1 MSHAG
6 LRCFVMLALIGLGT
20 TIVRADEP
28 KKEEPKKEDAKQAEV
43 KKDDAKKSAASIL
56 DEALKSAPVTNEPA
70 KPEPKKAEPAK
81 NEAAKVEPAKTGP
94 VTFEADIRPLM
105 QKYCYDCHGQKKQ
118 RAGLNLEKYADQQ
131 SVLEGRKVW
140 EHAATMIRSREMP
153 PKRRSGVAPTQEE
166 RDRLYQWITETT
178 SKIDCTGSHDP
189 GRVTVRRLNRFEYNN
204 TIRDL
209 VGVDFKP
216 AADFPSDDVGY
227 GFDNIGDVLS
237 LPPILFEKYLTAAE
251 KITAAA
257 IGAEPLRG
265 VTEVFEGDKLQG
277 GSAGA
282 NGTKLLASSGKVSAE
297 VNVAADANYVLRITA
312 FEMHAG
318 NEFAKMGFLLD
329 DKQLHEFDVKGRAE
343 VPQSFALRLPLK
355 AGKHTIAGAFLNDF
369 YDPKDPDPKNRD
381 RNMGIA
387 TIELQ
392 GPIEASTEKKPVSP
406 LHRKIF
412 VRTPKPDMSNAE
424 DCARAILG
432 SFARRAFRRA
442 VSREELDRYVDL
454 SRSVMLDGESF
465 DRAIEV
471 SIQAILVS
479 PYFLFRVETD
489 AEPDNPKAVHPI
501 TEFEL
506 ASRLS
511 YFLWSSMP
519 DDELLKLAEQNALR
533 NGTTLKQQIDRMLKD
548 PKAQSFIES
557 FSGQWLQ
564 TRNLKQ
570 MTPDP
575 KMFPTFDDQ
584 LREAMRL
591 ETELFFGEIVRGNH
605 SILDLLD
612 ADFTFVNERLAKHYG
627 LSGVTGEKFQRV
639 KLDGQKRAGVLT
651 QASILTLTSN
661 PTRTSPVKR
670 GKWVLENILGS
681 PPPPPPPDVEELKN
695 DEKDVL
701 SGSLRQRMEQ
711 HRSNPSC
718 ASCHQKMDPLG
729 FGFEN
734 FDAIGGW
741 RTQDGKFDIDPAG
754 VLPSGDSFKTPKELR
769 ETLKKFKTEFARCL
783 TEKMLTYAI
792 GRGLEYYD
800 KCTVDSLVQKLEQD
814 NYRIGG
820 MIEEIVQ
827 SDPFQKRRGKK
838 ERE

>member
-6 LRCFVMLALIGLGT
+6 LRWFVLLTLIGLGE
-20 TIVRADEP
+20 TIVRAEDS
-28 KKEEPKKEDAKQAEV
+28 KKQVPEKPETKI
-43 KKDDAKKSAASIL
+43 SAAAAL
-56 DEALKSAPVTNEPA
+56 DAAVKAAPV
-70 KPEPKKAEPAK
+70 K
-81 NEAAKVEPAKTGP
+81 
-94 VTFEADIRPLM
+94 FETDIRPLL
-105 QKYCYDCHGQKKQ
+105 QKHCYDCHGQKKQ
-118 RAGLNLEKYADQQ
+118 RAGLNLEKYADEQ
-131 SVLEGRKVW
+131 SILEGRKVW
-140 EHAATMIRSREMP
+140 EHVASMIRSREMP
-153 PKRRSGVAPTQEE
+153 PERKTAMPPTQEE
-166 RDRLYQWITETT
+166 RDKLFQWITDTT
-178 SKIDCTGSHDP
+178 SKIDCSGIHDP
-189 GRVTVRRLNRFEYNN
+189 GRVTMRRLNRFEYNN

-237 LPPILFEKYLTAAE
+237 LPPILFEKYLSAAE
-251 KITAAA
+251 KITDAA
-257 IGAEPLRG
+257 IDAEPLRG
-265 VTEVFEGDKLQG
+265 PIETIEGEKLAG
-277 GSAGA
+277 GSSGP
-282 NGTKLLASSGKVSAE
+282 NGTRQLASSGKISAE
-297 VNVAADANYVLRITA
+297 VNAASDANYVVRISA
-312 FEMHAG
+312 YEMHAG
-318 NEFAKMGFLLD
+318 KEFAKFAFIVDGKKL
-329 DKQLHEFDVKGRAE
+329 QTFDIKGRIE
-343 VPQSFALRLPLK
+343 TPQTFALRLPLK
-355 AGKHTIAGAFLNDF
+355 AGKHTIEAEFLNDF
-369 YDPKDPDPKNRD
+369 YDPKNPDPKDRD
-381 RNMGIA
+381 RNMGVSA
-387 TIELQ
+387 IELQ
-392 GPIEASTEKKPVSP
+392 GPIEQSPEKKPTSP
-406 LHRKIF
+406 LHRKILF
-412 VRTPKPDMSNAE
+412 RTPKPDMSNAE
-424 DCARAILG
+424 DCARAILVA
-432 SFARRAFRRA
+432 FARRAFRRP
-442 VSREELDRYVDL
+442 VEREELDRLIEL
-454 SRSVMLDGESF
+454 SRSVMLEGESF
-465 DRAIEV
+465 ERAIEV

-479 PYFLFRVETD
+479 PHFLFRVETD
-489 AEPDNPKAVHPI
+489 AEPDNPKAIHPI
-501 TEFEL
+501 TEYEL

-511 YFLWSSMP
+511 YFVWSSMP
-519 DDELLKLAEQNALR
+519 DEELLKLASQNALR
-533 NGTTLKQQIDRMLKD
+533 SGTTLKQQVQRMLKD
-548 PKAQSFIES
+548 PKGQSFIES

-575 KMFPTFDDQ
+575 KLFPTFDEQ
-584 LREAMRL
+584 LREAMRQ

-627 LSGVTGEKFQRV
+627 LNGVKGEKFQRV
-639 KLDGQKRAGVLT
+639 KLDGPKRAGVLT
-651 QASILTLTSN
+651 QGSILTLTSN

-670 GKWVLENILGS
+670 GKWVLENILGT
-681 PPPPPPPDVEELKN
+681 PPPPPPPEVEELKN
-695 DEKDVL
+695 DEKSVL

-711 HRSNPSC
+711 HRANPSC

-754 VLPSGDSFKTPKELR
+754 TLPSGESFKTPRELR
-769 ETLKKFKTEFARCL
+769 EILKKFKAEFARCL
-783 TEKMLTYAI
+783 TEKMLTYAL